1 MCAFACR
8 QRDRARYFSYVL
20 AVNPNF
26 GPPYAPDE
34 GGGREG
40 GRRGGEEGGGEFSCV
55 AHCVPT
61 TTTPLMSY
69 QPHYINV
76 MAYTHIPTE

>member
-1 MCAFACR
+1 MATKKIKGSVKMCAFACR

-34 GGGREG
+34 GGGRGGRAGGGG
-40 GRRGGEEGGGEFSCV
+40 GRRVGASSAVSLIAC
-55 AHCVPT
+55 P
-61 TTTPLMSY
+61 
-69 QPHYINV
+69 QPR
-76 MAYTHIPTE
+76 PR